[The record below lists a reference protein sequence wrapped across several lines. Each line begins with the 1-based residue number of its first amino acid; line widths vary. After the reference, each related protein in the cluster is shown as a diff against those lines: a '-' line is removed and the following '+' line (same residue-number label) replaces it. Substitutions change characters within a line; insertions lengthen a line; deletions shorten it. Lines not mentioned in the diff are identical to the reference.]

1 MRIDRIIRAEG
12 LLSIIGA
19 LGLLIWWFLMP
30 IFLPIADSS
39 ENFKNL
45 ILDNNWVQVNIV
57 GLISTLLLTL
67 GFPGFYLKN
76 HEKFSKLGF
85 YGLIIASIGLIL
97 FTSIQYYETLLWPAA
112 AKINP
117 ELLQIKGALV
127 SGDIGVVAGL
137 IFSGAFLGIGYILF
151 GISALQTNSYPKI
164 PLWFLII
171 GAPVFG
177 NGIAF
182 PIRTIGLLLFCIGTI
197 WLSRSM
203 QKNGDNT
210 EQNNVY
216 K

>member
-1 MRIDRIIRAEG
+1 MTITRIIKTEA

-19 LGLLIWWFLMP
+19 IGLLIWWFLMP

-39 ENFKNL
+39 DNFKNL
-45 ILDNNWVQVNIV
+45 ILDNNWLPINII

-76 HEKFSKLGF
+76 HEKFNKLGF

-117 ELLQIKGALV
+117 ELLQVKGALV
-127 SGDIGVVAGL
+127 SGDLGVVVGL
-137 IFSGAFLGIGYILF
+137 ISSGAFLGIGYILF
-151 GISALQTNSYPKI
+151 GISALKTNSYPKI

-182 PIRTIGLLLFCIGTI
+182 PIRTVGLLLFCFGTI
-197 WLSRSM
+197 WLSRSI
-203 QKNGDNT
+203 QKDENIRAH
-210 EQNNVY
+210 NNA
-216 K
+216 